1 MQFSRSIGSSL
12 SIFFSH
18 FLSFPLAH
26 AYRYSFNAWE
36 SSVELAHA
44 VLLREQSTEK
54 SREASERAPQQPHKH
69 NVLRV
74 KNTRTHTQFHKRTL
88 SHNTLSWLS
97 SVAGASHLL
106 IAYASLSHTP
116 LVRIKL
122 DSCARSLSL
131 LRAYYHI
138 PPLVHRLLTD

>member
-12 SIFFSH
+12 SIVFSH
-18 FLSFPLAH
+18 FLSFPLEH

-74 KNTRTHTQFHKRTL
+74 KNTRTHIHKRTL
-88 SHNTLSWLS
+88 SHNTLSRLS

-131 LRAYYHI
+131 FSAPTITYPR
-138 PPLVHRLLTD
+138 